1 MIKCLFALL
10 LTLLAFT
17 PARAQ
22 ETAPTAMPPEQIAA
36 DIKALHPKTLVL
48 VFDVTESTRHGGV
61 FGQERAAAAT
71 LLREGCLQGDRIVLE
86 KFGTSYTT
94 VFDKTLATAADAGAL
109 VDQIPAAPEPG
120 HGTNIRLPH
129 HEALKLLDRETN
141 GPGVVVL
148 LTDSFNDRPDP
159 NGPDY
164 GKYLAYYTLKG
175 LTVYPHTP
183 ENRDYER
190 LLRKLKASGRL
201 HEYGVDV
208 GIAPSGRPI
217 ERLPVGPGQS
227 DADATD
233 TIQTPTVLKPV
244 GIEKPQS
251 SLPLL
256 LGGGLAALLL
266 LGGVAYALLNRPVAV
281 RLKLGDRSQP
291 RDFRLR
297 PGAKISLGGSPASV
311 TAGGDVFALAGLT
324 APIAYVQAVR
334 GGLSLIP
341 GPASEPPVPMFHN
354 GVRVERESPLRVGD
368 EIRILAPTPDGLPP
382 REHRVRLEDPRAPL
396 F

>member
-1 MIKCLFALL
+1 M
-10 LTLLAFT
+10 
-17 PARAQ
+17 Q
-22 ETAPTAMPPEQIAA
+22 PEQIAA
-36 DIKALHPKTLVL
+36 EVKALHPKTLVL
-48 VFDVTESTRHGGV
+48 VFDVTESTRHNGV

-71 LLREGCLQGDRIVLE
+71 LLREGCLPGDRVVLD

-94 VFDKTLATAADAGAL
+94 VFDKTLADAAEAGAL

-129 HEALKLLDRETN
+129 HEALKLLDRETTS
-141 GPGVVVL
+141 PGVVVL

-175 LTVYPHTP
+175 LTVYPRTS

-190 LLRKLKASGRL
+190 LLRKLKANGRL

-227 DADATD
+227 DTDATD
-233 TIQTPTVLKPV
+233 TVQTPTVLKPV
-244 GIEKPQS
+244 GTEKPQS
-251 SLPLL
+251 PLPLI
-256 LGGGLAALLL
+256 LGGSLAALLL

-311 TAGGDVFALAGLT
+311 TAGGDVFALAGLA

-334 GGLSLIP
+334 GGVSLVP
-341 GPASEPPVPMFHN
+341 APASDPPVPLFHN
-354 GVRVERESPLRVGD
+354 GVRVEREAPLRVGD

-382 REHRVRLEDPRAPL
+382 REHRVRLEDPHAPV

>member
-1 MIKCLFALL
+1 MTKPLAALL
-10 LTLLAFT
+10 LILMLVGI
-17 PARAQ
+17 ARAQ
-22 ETAPTAMPPEQIAA
+22 DNTPTTEAPEQIAA
-36 DIKALHPKTLVL
+36 EIKTLHPKTLVL
-48 VFDVTESTRHGGV
+48 VFDVTESTRHNGV

-71 LLREGCLQGDRIVLE
+71 LLRQGCLPGDRVVLD
-86 KFGTSYTT
+86 KFGTSYST
-94 VFDKTLATAADAGAL
+94 VFDKTLADAAEAGAL

-129 HEALKLLDRETN
+129 HEALKLLDHETT

-175 LTVYPHTP
+175 LTVYPQTP

-201 HEYGVDV
+201 HEYGIDV

-217 ERLPVGPGQS
+217 ERLPVGPGQGDS
-227 DADATD
+227 DATD
-233 TIQTPTVLKPV
+233 SVQTPTVLKPV
-244 GIEKPQS
+244 QS
-251 SLPLL
+251 GKASSPLPLI

-266 LGGVAYALLNRPVAV
+266 LGGLAYALLNRPIPV

-297 PGAKISLGGSPASV
+297 PGAKIALGGTPASV
-311 TAGGDVFALAGLT
+311 TAGGDVFALPGLS

-334 GGLSLIP
+334 GGLSLVP
-341 GPASEPPVPMFHN
+341 GPASDPPVPLFHN
-354 GVRVERESPLRVGD
+354 GVRLERESPLRVGD

-382 REHRVRLEDPRAPL
+382 REHRLRLEDPRAPS